1 MCHRIPVSDSS
12 NLMMETTLNHA
23 HGADLGYLHLKTAPL
38 HHLLMGYVVVVA
50 AAVGADGENMLH
62 PS

>member
-1 MCHRIPVSDSS
+1 MA
-12 NLMMETTLNHA
+12 ETTLNHA
-23 HGADLGYLHLKTAPL
+23 HGADLGYLHLKTDPH

-50 AAVGADGENMLH
+50 AAAVVADGENKLH